1 MRPALFA
8 LIACVSSGCVHGI
21 TTAEFIPARDPQGVR
36 AEIVTQTRRLSGELI
51 AFHDDGLVVVEQRML
66 RFVPF
71 SAIRTVTFDQVD
83 QTNLGGGR
91 PPNRAD
97 RRRFQLLSR
106 YPQGL
111 TPELL
116 DTLLR
121 AYGQTALAGVDR

>member
-8 LIACVSSGCVHGI
+8 LIACVSSGCVHGM
-21 TTAEFIPARDPQGVR
+21 TTAEFMPARDPEGVR

-51 AFHDDGLVVVEQRML
+51 AFHDNGLVVLERRML
-66 RFVPF
+66 RFLPF
-71 SAIRTVTFDQVD
+71 SAIRTATFNQVD
-83 QTNLGGGR
+83 QTRLVGG
-91 PPNRAD
+91 PPDRAV
-97 RRRFQLLSR
+97 RRRLQLLSR

-116 DTLLR
+116 DSLLR